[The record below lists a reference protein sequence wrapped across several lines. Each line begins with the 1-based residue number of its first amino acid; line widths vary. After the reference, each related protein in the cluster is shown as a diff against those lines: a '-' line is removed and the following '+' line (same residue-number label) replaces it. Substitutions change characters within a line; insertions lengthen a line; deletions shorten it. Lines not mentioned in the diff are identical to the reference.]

1 MQAGLGQVKISCSNK
16 KEAKPMTNSLVSELA
31 QRLGKSEEE
40 VIRFFQTLWQILPPS
55 PETQPYFFRYLDERF
70 LRLEDRYTHPQ
81 DELRQQFEVL
91 KEALMRRRIL
101 LRQEIEAIHRSLE
114 RAENWLFVLN
124 ILAWISAT
132 GVLVLLVQIL
142 LSR

>member
-1 MQAGLGQVKISCSNK
+1 MASSF
-16 KEAKPMTNSLVSELA
+16 VSELA

-40 VIRFFQTLWQILPPS
+40 VVQFLQTLWQILPPS

>member
-1 MQAGLGQVKISCSNK
+1 
-16 KEAKPMTNSLVSELA
+16 MTNSLVSELA

-40 VIRFFQTLWQILPPS
+40 VIQFLQTLWQILPPS

>member
-1 MQAGLGQVKISCSNK
+1 MAS
-16 KEAKPMTNSLVSELA
+16 SLVSELA

-40 VIRFFQTLWQILPPS
+40 VIQFLQTLWQILPPS
-55 PETQPYFFRYLDERF
+55 PETQPYFFRYSDERF

-81 DELRQQFEVL
+81 DEFRQQFEVL

>member
-1 MQAGLGQVKISCSNK
+1 MASSF
-16 KEAKPMTNSLVSELA
+16 VSELA

-40 VIRFFQTLWQILPPS
+40 VIQFFQTLWQILPPS

-81 DELRQQFEVL
+81 DELHQQFEVL

-101 LRQEIEAIHRSLE
+101 LRQEIAAIRRSLE
-114 RAENWLFVLN
+114 RAENWLFILN
-124 ILAWISAT
+124 ILAWISAA
-132 GVLVLLVQIL
+132 GVLVLLMQIL

>member
-1 MQAGLGQVKISCSNK
+1 
-16 KEAKPMTNSLVSELA
+16 MTSSLISELA

-40 VIRFFQTLWQILPPS
+40 VIQFFQTLWQILPPS

-70 LRLEDRYTHPQ
+70 LRLEDRCTHPQ

-91 KEALMRRRIL
+91 KEVLMRRRIL
-101 LRQEIEAIHRSLE
+101 LRQEIEAIRRSLE
-114 RAENWLFVLN
+114 RVENWLFVLN

-132 GVLVLLVQIL
+132 GVLVLFVQIL